1 MCSHKAYKILQ
12 AIIVVSFFIT
22 CALYRASLD
31 AEAKGLFWAG
41 IGFYIAVAS
50 LDHLMNSV
58 AFGYDP
64 RCRNRFVL
72 DTAICIYLIVAYSLR
87 QSNFIFEEESD

>member
-1 MCSHKAYKILQ
+1 MCAHRVYKILQ
-12 AIIVVSFFIT
+12 GIVVISFFVT

-31 AEAKGLFWAG
+31 AEAKGLFWDG
-41 IGFYIAVAS
+41 IGFYIAVAL
-50 LDHLMNSV
+50 LDYLMNLV

-64 RCRNRFVL
+64 RGRGRFIL

-87 QSNFIFEEESD
+87 QSNYIFEGESD